1 MKLLQKFDTTFFET
15 VYVEEGRNVD
25 FIHLKINCSL
35 IFWGSKATRSR
46 CDGWYYMVSLWIS
59 QFFSCERILK
69 IGQDLTRLPLC
80 VMIPFWG
87 DTVYIITI
95 LMMILS

>member
-35 IFWGSKATRSR
+35 IF
-46 CDGWYYMVSLWIS
+46 
-59 QFFSCERILK
+59 
-69 IGQDLTRLPLC
+69 
-80 VMIPFWG
+80 
-87 DTVYIITI
+87 
-95 LMMILS
+95 